1 MPETGPVLLIDD
13 ERAIRLAG
21 AQTLEL
27 AGFEV
32 ETRESAEQGLV
43 LLSADWP
50 GIVISDVRLP
60 GIDGLALLKSLRAI
74 DPELPVVLITGHGD
88 IAMAVQAMKDGAFH
102 FIEKP
107 WPAEHLIEVVR
118 RALETRRLVLENRA
132 LRAQLAGAGSII
144 GRSPAIERMRQTIAA
159 IADADA
165 DVLVLGETGCGKEL
179 VARALHEQGGRR
191 GRPFVAL
198 NCGALPE
205 TLVESELFGHEAG
218 AFTGAAKRRVGRIEY
233 ADRGTLFLDEIESM
247 PPALQVKMLRVLQE
261 RLVEPLGANRA
272 VPVDLRVVAATKVD
286 LRAAAAEGRFREDL
300 YYRLNVVFLRIPP
313 LRERTE
319 DIPLLFQHFALE
331 AARRTR
337 RDPPGLTPALAARLA
352 RHPWPGNVR
361 ELRAV
366 AERLTLGLD
375 DGLGDHLEQPDN
387 GPRPSLPEQVDR
399 FEKSVIEAELAARR
413 GNVKAT
419 LEALGLPRK
428 TFYDKLRR
436 HGLSRGDFVE

>member
-1 MPETGPVLLIDD
+1 MTEAGPVLLIDD
-13 ERAIRLAG
+13 EKAIRLAG

-27 AGFEV
+27 AGFAV
-32 ETRESAEQGLV
+32 EACESAEQGLAR
-43 LLSADWP
+43 LSADWP

-60 GIDGLALLKSLRAI
+60 GMDGLALLKRLGEI

-107 WPAEHLIEVVR
+107 WPADHLIEVVR

-144 GRSPAIERMRQTIAA
+144 GRSAAIERMRQTIAA
-159 IADADA
+159 IADPDA

-179 VARALHEQGGRR
+179 VARALHDQGGRR
-191 GRPFVAL
+191 SPPFVARK
-198 NCGALPE
+198 CGALPE
-205 TLVESELFGHEAG
+205 NLVESELFGHEAG

-247 PPALQVKMLRVLQE
+247 PPALQVKLLRVLQE
-261 RLVEPLGANRA
+261 RTVEPLGANRA
-272 VPVDLRVVAATKVD
+272 VAINVRVVAATKVD

-313 LRERTE
+313 LRERSE
-319 DIPLLFQHFALE
+319 DIPLLFQHFVIE
-331 AARRTR
+331 AARRYR
-337 RDPPGLTPALAARLA
+337 REPPSLTPALAARLA
-352 RHPWPGNVR
+352 AHSWPGNVR

-366 AERLTLGLD
+366 TERLVLGLD
-375 DGLGDHLEQPDN
+375 DGLSAPDAVCA
-387 GPRPSLPEQVDR
+387 PRLTLPEQVDR
-399 FEKSVIEAELAARR
+399 FEKGVIEAELAARR

-436 HGLSRGDFVE
+436 YGLSRGDFVE

>member
-1 MPETGPVLLIDD
+1 MSATGPVLLIDD

-27 AGFEV
+27 AGFAV
-32 ETRESAEQGLV
+32 ETRDSAEQGLA

-50 GIVISDVRLP
+50 GMVISDVRLP
-60 GIDGLALLKSLRAI
+60 GMDGLALLKRLRDI
-74 DPELPVVLITGHGD
+74 DPDLPVVLITGHGD

-107 WPAEHLIEVVR
+107 WPADHLIEVVR

-159 IADADA
+159 IADTDA

-179 VARALHEQGGRR
+179 VARALHDQGGRR
-191 GRPFVAL
+191 GQPFVAL

-218 AFTGAAKRRVGRIEY
+218 AFTGAVKRRVGRIEY

-261 RLVEPLGANRA
+261 RQVEPLGANRSVA
-272 VPVDLRVVAATKVD
+272 VNVRVVAATKVD
-286 LRAAAAEGRFREDL
+286 LQAAAAEGRFREDL
-300 YYRLNVVFLRIPP
+300 YYRLNVVLLRIPP
-313 LRERTE
+313 LRQRPE
-319 DIPLLFQHFALE
+319 DIPLLFQHFVME
-331 AARRTR
+331 AVRRYR
-337 RDPPGLTPALAARLA
+337 REPPPFTPALAARLA
-352 RHPWPGNVR
+352 GHPWPGNVR

-366 AERLTLGLD
+366 AERLVLGLD
-375 DGLGDHLEQPDN
+375 DGLGEQEPAGGDA
-387 GPRPSLPEQVDR
+387 PRLTLPEQVDR

-436 HGLSRGDFVE
+436 YGLSRGDFLE

>member
-43 LLSADWP
+43 LLSVDWP

-247 PPALQVKMLRVLQE
+247 PPALPVKMLRVLQE

>member
-1 MPETGPVLLIDD
+1 MSETGPVLLIDD

-32 ETRESAEQGLV
+32 ETRESAEQGLA

-60 GIDGLALLKSLRAI
+60 GMDGLALLKNLRAV

-247 PPALQVKMLRVLQE
+247 PLALQVKMLRVLQE

-272 VPVDLRVVAATKVD
+272 VPVNLRVVAATKVD

-331 AARRTR
+331 AARRYR

-352 RHPWPGNVR
+352 RHLWPGNVR

-366 AERLTLGLD
+366 AERLALGLD
-375 DGLGDHLEQPDN
+375 DGLGESLERQGE
-387 GPRPSLPEQVDR
+387 GPRPTLPEQVDR

>member
-144 GRSPAIERMRQTIAA
+144 GRRPAIERMRQTIAA